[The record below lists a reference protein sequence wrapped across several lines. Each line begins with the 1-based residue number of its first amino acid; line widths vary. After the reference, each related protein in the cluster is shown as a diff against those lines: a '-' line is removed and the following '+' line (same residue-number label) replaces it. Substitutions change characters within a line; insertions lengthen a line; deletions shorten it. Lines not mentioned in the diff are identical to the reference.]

1 MTSGIAPVLADE
13 RRSEPVI
20 DVVELVYKGSTTEAS
35 KTRRTGPC
43 IQSGSAVD
51 DTVICSLLGG
61 LTWFVCCNEL
71 RGNSASERLSHRRR
85 LSH

>member
-1 MTSGIAPVLADE
+1 MLAFFRALNDI
-13 RRSEPVI
+13 V
-20 DVVELVYKGSTTEAS
+20 DLVYKGSTTEAS

-61 LTWFVCCNEL
+61 LTWFIPHKV
-71 RGNSASERLSHRRR
+71 
-85 LSH
+85 